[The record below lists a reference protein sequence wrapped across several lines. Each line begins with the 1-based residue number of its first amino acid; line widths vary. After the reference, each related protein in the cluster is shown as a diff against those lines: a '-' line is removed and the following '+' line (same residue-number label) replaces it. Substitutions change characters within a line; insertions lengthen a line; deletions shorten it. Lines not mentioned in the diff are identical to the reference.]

1 MTIRRAGPADAPLM
15 ARLHGASFD
24 DGWSADDFAGWLAR
38 AEAFAMIAGSER
50 EPLAFGLA
58 LTAGADAELLT
69 IATEP
74 GLRRGGWGRRI
85 FEALDAEASNR
96 ALERWV
102 LEVARNNLAALA
114 LYKSAGFVE
123 IAVRPAYYAQQAG
136 RVDALVMAR
145 PVRISGGLPGGH
157 GAA

>member
-1 MTIRRAGPADAPLM
+1 M

-24 DGWSADDFAGWLAR
+24 DGWSVDDFAGWIGR
-38 AEAFAMIAGSER
+38 AEAFAMIADSER

-74 GLRRGGWGRRI
+74 ALRRGGWGRRI
-85 FEALDAEASNR
+85 FEALDAEAGNR
-96 ALERWV
+96 GLERWV
-102 LEVARNNLAALA
+102 LEVARNNPAALG

-123 IAVRPAYYAQQAG
+123 IAVRPAYYAQQTG

-145 PVRISGGLPGGH
+145 PAGLPGGQ
-157 GAA
+157 GPA